1 MIFDKLIH
9 FPNKVFF
16 PILKKD
22 EEIREKFNK
31 FGFIHEINKVENIN
45 FASEINE
52 SISKIDLSSIINSK
66 LKINPKSY
74 SIDIFDHL
82 DITMRE
88 RILNFFNNQNKIK
101 LVSSMLNYKAKL
113 RKVCLLIN
121 FCNELTKEEEGPKM
135 FHRDSDSLQDQIKI
149 FLLINNINNQNGMFY
164 FIPKNIIS
172 EKKRLPYESK
182 LKNLSIKDKWRTFDK
197 TIFTYA
203 KKNNIENPI
212 QKLFG
217 TSGEL
222 LYVDTGKVYHKGGYI
237 NDKDKFR
244 FLIQAV
250 YTPILSLSNW
260 NTLDNALLKFIQN
273 KLTSLRIKLRKE
285 IDL

>member
-9 FPNKVFF
+9 FPNKLFF
-16 PILKKD
+16 PILNKD
-22 EEIREKFNK
+22 EEIRRKFNK
-31 FGFIHEINKVENIN
+31 FGFIHEINKVENKN
-45 FASEINE
+45 FANEINKI
-52 SISKIDLSSIINSK
+52 ISKLDLSAIINAK

-74 SIDIFDHL
+74 SIDIFDLL
-82 DITMRE
+82 DITVRE
-88 RILNFFNNQNKIK
+88 RILNFFNNQKKIK
-101 LVSSMLNYKAKL
+101 LVSSMLNYKVKF
-113 RKVCLLIN
+113 RKVSLLIN

-135 FHRDSDSLQDQIKI
+135 FHRDSDSLQDQVKI
-149 FLLINNINNQNGMFY
+149 FMLINNIDNQNGMFY

-172 EKKRLPYESK
+172 ENKRLPYESK
-182 LKNLSIKDKWRTFDK
+182 LKNLSINDKWRTFDK
-197 TIFTYA
+197 SIFMYA

-212 QKLFG
+212 QNLFG

-222 LYVDTGKVYHKGGYI
+222 LYVDTGKIYHKGGYI
-237 NDKDKFR
+237 KDKDKLR

-260 NTLDNALLKFIQN
+260 NVLDNSLLKFIQN
-273 KLTSLRIKLRKE
+273 KLTSLRIRLRKQ